1 MGIKHNCGAAI
12 KQLQSLPQFMEQQ
25 LLSALDN
32 AGREAVEIA
41 RATKTFKDQSG
52 NLSDSTGYGIVK
64 KGQIVSS
71 GGFGG
76 GEGGSQGR
84 KALKEHAAE
93 VGKTEVALVVV
104 AGMDYAIYVERKGFM
119 VLDGARL
126 RLDNILEQELAKMK
140 IEL

>member
-1 MGIKHNCGAAI
+1 MGIRHNCGAVV
-12 KQLQSLPQFMEQQ
+12 KQLQSLPQLLEQQ
-25 LLSALDN
+25 LLSALNN

-41 RATKTFKDQSG
+41 RATKNYQDQTG
-52 NLSDSTGYGIVK
+52 NLTASIGYGIVK
-64 KGQIVSS
+64 DGQIISS

-84 KALKEHAAE
+84 KALHQHA
-93 VGKTEVALVVV
+93 TEVSKKELALVIV

-126 RLDNILEQELAKMK
+126 RLDNILEQELTKMK